1 MRSIICT
8 MRSKSRHTDVCLLF
22 NTLYDKITQLS
33 IHNTYIG
40 DKYMSILDAIILG
53 IVQGV
58 AEFLPIS
65 SSGHL
70 AILHNLFNMSDLGSN
85 HMFFDVLLHF
95 GTLIAICFMY
105 WSDIKAMFTQT
116 IDMLSGRTVDENGRR
131 RRFPEARL
139 FMLIVVATLPLVLIL
154 PVHKYIEALSNSTV
168 YVGIALILTGCMLL
182 VSDKMAKGSKTEKN
196 MLFTDALIVGMCQ
209 CVAMLPGLSRSGTT
223 ITAGIATGH
232 DRSYA
237 VKFSLLMSIP
247 AVLGATLLE
256 LVDAFKAGIDAS
268 LIPAYLF
275 GMIAA
280 MVSGVLSIG
289 LLKMI
294 ARKTRFGGFSYYCW
308 VVGVLTIILSLIF

>member
-1 MRSIICT
+1 
-8 MRSKSRHTDVCLLF
+8 
-22 NTLYDKITQLS
+22 
-33 IHNTYIG
+33 
-40 DKYMSILDAIILG
+40 MSILDAIILG
-53 IVQGV
+53 LVQGV

-85 HMFFDVLLHF
+85 NMFFDVLLHF

-105 WSDIKAMFTQT
+105 WGDIKAMFTQT
-116 IDMLSGRTVDENGRR
+116 ADMLSRRTVDSDGRR

-139 FMLIVVATLPLVLIL
+139 FMLIIVATLPLVLIL
-154 PVHKYIEALSNSTV
+154 PVHKYVEALSNSTV
-168 YVGIALILTGCMLL
+168 YVGIALVLTGCMLL
-182 VSDKMAKGSKTEKN
+182 VADKMAKGTKTEKN
-196 MLFTDALIVGMCQ
+196 MLFTDALIIGLCQ
-209 CVAMLPGLSRSGTT
+209 CVATLPGLSRSGTT

-256 LVDAFKAGIDAS
+256 LIDAFKTDIDPS

-280 MVSGVLSIG
+280 MISGVLSIG
-289 LLKMI
+289 LLRMI

>member
-1 MRSIICT
+1 
-8 MRSKSRHTDVCLLF
+8 
-22 NTLYDKITQLS
+22 
-33 IHNTYIG
+33 
-40 DKYMSILDAIILG
+40 MSILEAIILG
-53 IVQGV
+53 LVQGI

-70 AILHNLFNMSDLGSN
+70 AILQNLFNMSDIEGG
-85 HMFFDVLLHF
+85 HMLFDVLLHF
-95 GTLIAICFMY
+95 GTLVAICFMY
-105 WSDIKAMFTQT
+105 WPDIKSMFTQT
-116 IDMLSGRTVDENGRR
+116 VDLFTGRNPAPAGQRR
-131 RRFPEARL
+131 QYPAARM
-139 FMLIVVATLPLVLIL
+139 FMLIIAATLPLVLIL
-154 PVHKYIEALSNSTV
+154 PVHKYIGLLSNSTIF
-168 YVGIALILTGCMLL
+168 VGGALILTGCMLF
-182 VSDKMAKGSKTEKN
+182 VSDKMARGTKTEKT
-196 MLFTDALIVGMCQ
+196 MLFKDALIIGLCQ
-209 CVAMLPGLSRSGTT
+209 CVATLPGLSRSGTT

-256 LVDAFKAGIDAS
+256 LIDAIKAGVDAS

-289 LLKMI
+289 LLRMI
-294 ARKTRFGGFSYYCW
+294 AKKTRFGGFAYYCW

>member
-1 MRSIICT
+1 
-8 MRSKSRHTDVCLLF
+8 
-22 NTLYDKITQLS
+22 
-33 IHNTYIG
+33 
-40 DKYMSILDAIILG
+40 MSILDAIILG
-53 IVQGV
+53 LVQGV

-105 WSDIKAMFTQT
+105 WSDIRAMLGQT
-116 IDMLSGRTVDENGRR
+116 VDLLGGRTYDENGGR

-139 FMLIVVATLPLVLIL
+139 FMLIIVATVPLVLIL

-168 YVGIALILTGCMLL
+168 FVGIALVLTGCILL
-182 VSDKMAKGSKTEKN
+182 VADKMPKGSKTEKN
-196 MLFTDALIVGMCQ
+196 MLFTDALIVGLCQ
-209 CVAMLPGLSRSGTT
+209 CVATLPGLSRSGTT

-232 DRSYA
+232 ERSYA

-256 LVDAFKAGIDAS
+256 LIDAIKTGIDIS

-289 LLKMI
+289 ILKMI

>member
-1 MRSIICT
+1 
-8 MRSKSRHTDVCLLF
+8 
-22 NTLYDKITQLS
+22 
-33 IHNTYIG
+33 
-40 DKYMSILDAIILG
+40 MSILDAIILG
-53 IVQGV
+53 LVQGV

-70 AILHNLFNMSDLGSN
+70 AILHNLFNMSDLGSS

-105 WSDIKAMFTQT
+105 WSDIRAMLGQT
-116 IDMLSGRTVDENGRR
+116 IDLLGGRTFDANGGRR
-131 RRFPEARL
+131 KFPEARL
-139 FMLIVVATLPLVLIL
+139 FMLIIVATLPLVLIL
-154 PVHKYIEALSNSTV
+154 PVHKYIEALSNSTI
-168 YVGIALILTGCMLL
+168 YVGIALVLTGCILL
-182 VSDKMAKGSKTEKN
+182 VADKMPKGSKTEKN
-196 MLFTDALIVGMCQ
+196 MLFTDALIVGLCQ
-209 CVAMLPGLSRSGTT
+209 CVATLPGLSRSGTT

-256 LVDAFKAGIDAS
+256 LIDAVKTGIDVS

-289 LLKMI
+289 ILKII
-294 ARKTRFGGFSYYCW
+294 AKKTRFGGFSYYCW
-308 VVGVLTIILSLIF
+308 IVGVLTIILSLIF

>member
-1 MRSIICT
+1 
-8 MRSKSRHTDVCLLF
+8 
-22 NTLYDKITQLS
+22 
-33 IHNTYIG
+33 
-40 DKYMSILDAIILG
+40 MSILDAIILG
-53 IVQGV
+53 LVQGV

-105 WSDIKAMFTQT
+105 WSDIRAMLGQT
-116 IDMLSGRTVDENGRR
+116 IDLLGGRTYDANGGRR
-131 RRFPEARL
+131 KFPEARL
-139 FMLIVVATLPLVLIL
+139 FMLIIVATLPLVLIL
-154 PVHKYIEALSNSTV
+154 PVHKYIEALSNSTI
-168 YVGIALILTGCMLL
+168 YVGIALVLTGCILL
-182 VSDKMAKGSKTEKN
+182 VADKMPKGSKTEKN
-196 MLFTDALIVGMCQ
+196 MLFTDALIVGLCQ
-209 CVAMLPGLSRSGTT
+209 CVATLPGLSRSGTT

-256 LVDAFKAGIDAS
+256 LIDAVKTGIDVS

-289 LLKMI
+289 ILKII
-294 ARKTRFGGFSYYCW
+294 AKKTRFGGFSYYCW
-308 VVGVLTIILSLIF
+308 IVGVLTIILSLIF

>member
-1 MRSIICT
+1 
-8 MRSKSRHTDVCLLF
+8 
-22 NTLYDKITQLS
+22 
-33 IHNTYIG
+33 
-40 DKYMSILDAIILG
+40 MSILEAIILG
-53 IVQGV
+53 LVQGI

-70 AILHNLFNMSDLGSN
+70 AILQNLFNMSDIEGG
-85 HMFFDVLLHF
+85 HMLFDVLLHF
-95 GTLIAICFMY
+95 GTLVAICFMY
-105 WSDIKAMFTQT
+105 WPDIKSMFTQT
-116 IDMLSGRTVDENGRR
+116 VDLFTGRNPAPTGTRR
-131 RRFPEARL
+131 QYPAARM
-139 FMLIVVATLPLVLIL
+139 FMLIIAATLPLVLIL
-154 PVHKYIEALSNSTV
+154 PVHKYIGLLSNSTIF
-168 YVGIALILTGCMLL
+168 VGGALILTGCMLF
-182 VSDKMAKGSKTEKN
+182 VSDKMARGTKTEKT
-196 MLFTDALIVGMCQ
+196 MLFKDALIIGLCQ
-209 CVAMLPGLSRSGTT
+209 CVATLPGLSRSGTT

-256 LVDAFKAGIDAS
+256 LIDAIKAGVDAS

-289 LLKMI
+289 LLRMI
-294 ARKTRFGGFSYYCW
+294 AKKTRFGGFAYYCW

>member
-1 MRSIICT
+1 
-8 MRSKSRHTDVCLLF
+8 
-22 NTLYDKITQLS
+22 
-33 IHNTYIG
+33 
-40 DKYMSILDAIILG
+40 MSILDAIILG
-53 IVQGV
+53 LVQGV

-105 WSDIKAMFTQT
+105 WSDIRAMFGQM
-116 IDMLSGRTVDENGRR
+116 IDLLGGRTYDANGGRR
-131 RRFPEARL
+131 KFPEARL
-139 FMLIVVATLPLVLIL
+139 FMLIIVATLPLVLIL
-154 PVHKYIEALSNSTV
+154 PVHKYIEALSNSTI
-168 YVGIALILTGCMLL
+168 YVGIALVLTGCILL
-182 VSDKMAKGSKTEKN
+182 VADKMPKGSKTEKN
-196 MLFTDALIVGMCQ
+196 MLFTDALIVGLCQ
-209 CVAMLPGLSRSGTT
+209 CVATLPGLSRSGTT

-256 LVDAFKAGIDAS
+256 LIDAVKTGIDVS

-289 LLKMI
+289 ILKMI
-294 ARKTRFGGFSYYCW
+294 AKKTRFGGFSYYCW
-308 VVGVLTIILSLIF
+308 IVGVLTIILSLIF

>member
-1 MRSIICT
+1 
-8 MRSKSRHTDVCLLF
+8 
-22 NTLYDKITQLS
+22 
-33 IHNTYIG
+33 
-40 DKYMSILDAIILG
+40 MSILDAIILG
-53 IVQGV
+53 LVQGV

-70 AILHNLFNMSDLGSN
+70 AILHNLFNMSDLGTN
-85 HMFFDVLLHF
+85 HMFFDVLLHL

-116 IDMLSGRTVDENGRR
+116 MDMLTGRTFTADGHRR
-131 RRFPEARL
+131 RLPEARL
-139 FMLIVVATLPLVLIL
+139 FMLIIVATLPLVLIV
-154 PVHKYIEALSNSTV
+154 PVHKYIEALSNHTV
-168 YVGIALILTGCMLL
+168 YVGIALILTGCILL
-182 VSDKMAKGSKTEKN
+182 VADKMPKGSKTEKN
-196 MLFTDALIVGMCQ
+196 MLFTDALIVGLCQ
-209 CVAMLPGLSRSGTT
+209 CVATLPGLSRSGTT

-232 DRSYA
+232 DRSFA

-256 LVDAFKAGIDAS
+256 LIDSIKTGIDLA

-275 GMIAA
+275 GMVAA
-280 MVSGVLSIG
+280 MVSGVVAIG

-308 VVGVLTIILSLIF
+308 IVGVVTIILSLIF

>member
-1 MRSIICT
+1 
-8 MRSKSRHTDVCLLF
+8 
-22 NTLYDKITQLS
+22 
-33 IHNTYIG
+33 
-40 DKYMSILDAIILG
+40 MSILDAIILG
-53 IVQGV
+53 LVQGV

-70 AILHNLFNMSDLGSN
+70 AILHNLFNMSDLGGS

-105 WSDIKAMFTQT
+105 WGDIKAMFTQT
-116 IDMLSGRTVDENGRR
+116 IDMFSGRAIDSDGRR
-131 RRFPEARL
+131 RRFPQARL
-139 FMLIVVATLPLVLIL
+139 FMLIIVATLPLVLIL

-182 VSDKMAKGSKTEKN
+182 VADKMSKGTKTEKN
-196 MLFTDALIVGMCQ
+196 MLFTDALIIGLCQ
-209 CVAMLPGLSRSGTT
+209 CVATLPGLSRSGTT

-247 AVLGATLLE
+247 AVLGATLIE
-256 LVDAFKAGIDAS
+256 LIDALKTGIDPS

-280 MVSGVLSIG
+280 MISGVLSIG
-289 LLKMI
+289 LLRMI
-294 ARKTRFGGFSYYCW
+294 ARRTRFGGFSYY
-308 VVGVLTIILSLIF
+308 LSLIHI

>member
-1 MRSIICT
+1 
-8 MRSKSRHTDVCLLF
+8 
-22 NTLYDKITQLS
+22 
-33 IHNTYIG
+33 
-40 DKYMSILDAIILG
+40 MSILEAIILG
-53 IVQGV
+53 LVQGI

-70 AILHNLFNMSDLGSN
+70 AILQNLFNMSDIEGG
-85 HMFFDVLLHF
+85 HMLFDVLLHF
-95 GTLIAICFMY
+95 GTLVAICFMY
-105 WSDIKAMFTQT
+105 WPDIKSMFTQT
-116 IDMLSGRTVDENGRR
+116 VDLFTGRNPAPAGQRR
-131 RRFPEARL
+131 QYPAARM
-139 FMLIVVATLPLVLIL
+139 FMLIIAATLPLVLIL
-154 PVHKYIEALSNSTV
+154 PVHKYIGLLSNSTIF
-168 YVGIALILTGCMLL
+168 VGGALILTGCMLF
-182 VSDKMAKGSKTEKN
+182 VSDRMAKGTKTEKN
-196 MLFTDALIVGMCQ
+196 MLFKDALIIGLCQ
-209 CVAMLPGLSRSGTT
+209 CVATLPGLSRSGTT

-256 LVDAFKAGIDAS
+256 LIDAIKAGVDAS

-289 LLKMI
+289 LLRMI
-294 ARKTRFGGFSYYCW
+294 AKKTRFGGFAYYCW

>member
-1 MRSIICT
+1 
-8 MRSKSRHTDVCLLF
+8 
-22 NTLYDKITQLS
+22 
-33 IHNTYIG
+33 
-40 DKYMSILDAIILG
+40 MSILEAIILG
-53 IVQGV
+53 LVQGI

-70 AILHNLFNMSDLGSN
+70 AILQNLFNMSDIEGG
-85 HMFFDVLLHF
+85 HMLFDVLLHF
-95 GTLIAICFMY
+95 GTLVAICFMY
-105 WSDIKAMFTQT
+105 WPDIKSMFTQT
-116 IDMLSGRTVDENGRR
+116 LDLFTGRNPAPAGQRR
-131 RRFPEARL
+131 QYPAARM
-139 FMLIVVATLPLVLIL
+139 FMLIIAATLPLVLIL
-154 PVHKYIEALSNSTV
+154 PVHKYIGLLSNSTIF
-168 YVGIALILTGCMLL
+168 VGGALILTGCMLF
-182 VSDKMAKGSKTEKN
+182 VSDRMAKGTKTEKN
-196 MLFTDALIVGMCQ
+196 MLFKDALIIGLCQ
-209 CVAMLPGLSRSGTT
+209 CVATLPGLSRSGTT

-256 LVDAFKAGIDAS
+256 LIDAIKAGVDAS

-289 LLKMI
+289 LLRMI
-294 ARKTRFGGFSYYCW
+294 AKKTRFGGFAYYCW

>member
-1 MRSIICT
+1 
-8 MRSKSRHTDVCLLF
+8 
-22 NTLYDKITQLS
+22 
-33 IHNTYIG
+33 
-40 DKYMSILDAIILG
+40 MSILDAVILG
-53 IVQGV
+53 LVQGV

-70 AILHNLFNMSDLGSN
+70 AILHNLFNMSDLGSS

-105 WSDIKAMFTQT
+105 WTDIKAMFTQT
-116 IDMLSGRTVDENGRR
+116 ADMLAGRTVDEAGHR
-131 RRFPEARL
+131 RRFPQARM
-139 FMLIVVATLPLVLIL
+139 FMLIIAATLPLVLIL
-154 PVHKYIEALSNSTV
+154 PMHKYIEALSNSTV
-168 YVGIALILTGCMLL
+168 FVGIALVLTGCMLL
-182 VSDKMAKGSKTEKN
+182 VSDKMSRGTKTEKN
-196 MLFTDALIVGMCQ
+196 MLFTDALIIGLCQ
-209 CVAMLPGLSRSGTT
+209 CVATLPGLSRSGTT

-256 LVDAFKAGIDAS
+256 LVDAIKTGIDPK

-280 MVSGVLSIG
+280 MISGVLSIG
-289 LLKMI
+289 ILRMI

>member
-1 MRSIICT
+1 
-8 MRSKSRHTDVCLLF
+8 
-22 NTLYDKITQLS
+22 
-33 IHNTYIG
+33 
-40 DKYMSILDAIILG
+40 MSILDAIILG
-53 IVQGV
+53 LVQGV

-105 WSDIKAMFTQT
+105 WSDIRAMLGQT
-116 IDMLSGRTVDENGRR
+116 IDLLGGRTYDANGGRR
-131 RRFPEARL
+131 KFPEARL
-139 FMLIVVATLPLVLIL
+139 FMLIIVATLPLVLIL
-154 PVHKYIEALSNSTV
+154 PVHKYIEALSNSTI
-168 YVGIALILTGCMLL
+168 YVGIALVLTGCILL
-182 VSDKMAKGSKTEKN
+182 VADKMPKGSKTEKN
-196 MLFTDALIVGMCQ
+196 MLFTDALIVGLCQ
-209 CVAMLPGLSRSGTT
+209 CVATLPGLSRSGTT

-256 LVDAFKAGIDAS
+256 LIDAVKTGIDVS

-289 LLKMI
+289 ILKMI
-294 ARKTRFGGFSYYCW
+294 AKKTSFGGFSYYCW
-308 VVGVLTIILSLIF
+308 IVGVLTIILSLIF

>member
-1 MRSIICT
+1 
-8 MRSKSRHTDVCLLF
+8 
-22 NTLYDKITQLS
+22 
-33 IHNTYIG
+33 
-40 DKYMSILDAIILG
+40 MSILDAIILG
-53 IVQGV
+53 LVQGV

-105 WSDIKAMFTQT
+105 WGDIKAMFTQT
-116 IDMLSGRTVDENGRR
+116 ADMLSGRTVDSDGRR

-139 FMLIVVATLPLVLIL
+139 FMLIIVATLPLVLIL
-154 PVHKYIEALSNSTV
+154 PVHKYVEALSNSTV
-168 YVGIALILTGCMLL
+168 YVGIALVLTGCMLL
-182 VSDKMAKGSKTEKN
+182 VADKMAKGTKTEKN
-196 MLFTDALIVGMCQ
+196 MLFTDALIIGLCQ
-209 CVAMLPGLSRSGTT
+209 CVATLPGLSRSGTT

-247 AVLGATLLE
+247 AVLSATLLE
-256 LVDAFKAGIDAS
+256 LIDVFKTDIDPS

-280 MVSGVLSIG
+280 MISGVLSIG
-289 LLKMI
+289 LLRMI